1 MVTIEKEAPVT
12 SPAPSHTVD
21 TGNARQ
27 ITLDILNRLFGA
39 ALPRTAAI
47 QLWDG
52 ARWPESAPEDV
63 ATTVVLNH
71 PGALRRM
78 FLPPTEL
85 SLGEAFIRGDFDI
98 IGDLEAACGLNDL
111 VGAARRSPT
120 GMRRACMG
128 GSIPI
133 SGTARQFSITTM
145 SLMSSTRSGW
155 TNG

>member
-1 MVTIEKEAPVT
+1 MVTVEKEAPVT

-85 SLGEAFIRGDFDI
+85 TLGEAFIRGTSTSSAI
-98 IGDLEAACGLNDL
+98 WKSPAGYMILSEP
-111 VGAARRSPT
+111 RRVPP
-120 GMRRACMG
+120 R
-128 GSIPI
+128 
-133 SGTARQFSITTM
+133 
-145 SLMSSTRSGW
+145 
-155 TNG
+155 